1 MTDPFGRAVADHY
14 HDRRTAPLLVCDGD
28 ATREHPIESFYFEP
42 FDSKTEAG
50 RWLSS
55 WVRGPLLDVGAGA
68 GRHAL
73 VFQGARETVA
83 VDVSDALVEVMAE
96 RGVRDTRV
104 VDMFALREAFD
115 RDRFGSALVV
125 GTQLG
130 LAGSMQGLR
139 RWLGDLAFVTDA
151 DATAVVDSYDP
162 THEASDELLGYR
174 ADPTSGLAH
183 RVFHFA
189 YEGEASETLLFR
201 LFSPDRLREATVG
214 TGWVVEAVRRSD
226 EGTAYYRAAL
236 RKER

>member
-14 HDRRTAPLLVCDGD
+14 HDRRTEPLLACDGD

-42 FDSKTEAG
+42 FDPETETG

-55 WVRGPLLDVGAGA
+55 WVCHPLLDVGAGV

-73 VFQGARETVA
+73 VFQAQVETVA
-83 VDVSDALVEVMAE
+83 ADVSDALVEVMAE
-96 RGVRDTRV
+96 RGVRDARV

-115 RDRFGSALVV
+115 RDQFGSALAV

-139 RWLGDLAFVTDA
+139 QWLGDLAFVTDA

-162 THEASDELLGYR
+162 THEASDDLLGYR
-174 ADPTSGLAH
+174 ADPTRGLAH

-189 YEGEASETLLFR
+189 YEGEESETLLFR
-201 LFSPDRLREATVG
+201 LFGPDRLREAAVG
-214 TGWVVEAVRRSD
+214 TGWEVVEVRRSD
-226 EGTAYYRAAL
+226 EGSAYYRAAL
-236 RKER
+236 RKK